1 MKQTVMKHVISEPRS
16 DRVCIRSPTAMCK
29 LATRV
34 RRTRTCARHAAR
46 TRERTNASCL
56 RFSTPRST
64 TTTSTSTGERSS
76 PPRRKPHGPCV
87 SGISSLRFESCF
99 TARAKDGCFPTPRAG
114 VPVASISR
122 FTRDERD
129 GDIRL
134 GVVKRLAPEIGVRI
148 DRDAPIRRFPRA
160 HPDRFRA
167 THTDPC
173 FHTEK
178 FSQLTARPPA
188 SSVSPR
194 VTGTSSS
201 LPTSPSSYPRVAFS
215 PRYVSDPRTEVEVPH
230 ARRFPAGV
238 RRRDSTIALSV
249 CAAESN
255 VWMRAV
261 VFQSLPAQAF
271 PPPACAVTIPTRP
284 IPDDLIPPSP
294 TRPSG
299 AVSACSSPAA
309 GCTTPST
316 GPNRTSCCTGACP
329 VPTTRGGFAS

>member
-129 GDIRL
+129 GDIRW
-134 GVVKRLAPEIGVRI
+134 GVMKRLAPEIGVRI

-215 PRYVSDPRTEVEVPH
+215 PRYVSDPRTKVEVSH

-238 RRRDSTIALSV
+238 RRRDSTIATLRVRSTEQRLD
-249 CAAESN
+249 ASGGFSKPS
-255 VWMRAV
+255 RP
-261 VFQSLPAQAF
+261 SLPA
-271 PPPACAVTIPTRP
+271 TRVRRDDP
-284 IPDDLIPPSP
+284 HTPDP
-294 TRPSG
+294 
-299 AVSACSSPAA
+299 
-309 GCTTPST
+309 
-316 GPNRTSCCTGACP
+316 
-329 VPTTRGGFAS
+329 

>member
-1 MKQTVMKHVISEPRS
+1 
-16 DRVCIRSPTAMCK
+16 MCK

-134 GVVKRLAPEIGVRI
+134 GACEAFGARNRRSDRSRRADTAVPARAPGSLSCNPHGPLLPHRKVQPTDRETPRFFRLPARDRHVVLPPDIAKLLPKGRLLSEVRF
-148 DRDAPIRRFPRA
+148 RSPNEGRGFPRPSFSGGGA
-160 HPDRFRA
+160 TPRFNDCHSPCAQQRA
-167 THTDPC
+167 TFGC
-173 FHTEK
+173 ERWFFK
-178 FSQLTARPPA
+178 
-188 SSVSPR
+188 
-194 VTGTSSS
+194 
-201 LPTSPSSYPRVAFS
+201 
-215 PRYVSDPRTEVEVPH
+215 
-230 ARRFPAGV
+230 
-238 RRRDSTIALSV
+238 
-249 CAAESN
+249 
-255 VWMRAV
+255 
-261 VFQSLPAQAF
+261 AF
-271 PPPACAVTIPTRP
+271 PPK
-284 IPDDLIPPSP
+284 PSRHP
-294 TRPSG
+294 RAP
-299 AVSACSSPAA
+299 
-309 GCTTPST
+309 
-316 GPNRTSCCTGACP
+316 
-329 VPTTRGGFAS
+329 